1 MYIFSGILNIIAGL
15 IFAWRAFG
23 GDILLAIP
31 ALIFIANGI
40 MCIAKEVK
48 KK

>member
-23 GDILLAIP
+23 GDILLLVP
-31 ALIFIANGI
+31 ALIFIAGGI
-40 MCIAKEVK
+40 ICIAREMK

>member
-15 IFAWRAFG
+15 IFAWHAFG

-40 MCIAKEVK
+40 VCIAKEAK